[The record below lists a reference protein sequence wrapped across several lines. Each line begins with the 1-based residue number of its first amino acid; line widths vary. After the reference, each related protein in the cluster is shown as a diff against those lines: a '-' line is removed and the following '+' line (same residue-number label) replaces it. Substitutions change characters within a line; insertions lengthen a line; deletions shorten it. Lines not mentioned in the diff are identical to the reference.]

1 MIGECVSLGKS
12 RQELVNTVDA
22 MLCGQILF
30 WIDAELSK
38 LQDDQVMKR

>member
-22 MLCGQILF
+22 MLCGQISF
-30 WIDAELSK
+30 WIDAVLSV
-38 LQDDQVMKR
+38 LQDDPVIKL